1 MLLPKI
7 KVYVKTVEVSVLD
20 FSNVLTLGHTCD
32 SPEERIS
39 SSMQHMPR
47 DLSGSISDEERKAID
62 LVEQFSKENGL
73 DYEIIDLTKAGR
85 MTQLNFIMKGWKVP
99 VISIGNETITR
110 LPTKEELASLLR
122 RQNMC

>member
-1 MLLPKI
+1 M
-7 KVYVKTVEVSVLD
+7 EVSALD
-20 FSNVLTLGHTCD
+20 FANVLTLGHACD
-32 SPEERIS
+32 SPGERIS
-39 SSMQHMPR
+39 SGVQHMPR
-47 DLSGSISDEERKAID
+47 DISGFISDEERKAID

-73 DYEIIDLTKAGR
+73 DYEIIDLAKAGR
-85 MTQLNFIMKGWKVP
+85 KTQLNFIMKGWKVP